1 MAQASEGKVVLI
13 TGGRRVGGELALL
26 MAAQGWRIAMTYHTS
41 RATIERTIGSVQD
54 AGTAGLAIPA
64 DLAQPDQAENG
75 VNQVIAK
82 FGRIDALVNM
92 ASVYRRTPLA
102 DLSPSDFD
110 DMIAGNL
117 AAPYHTAVA
126 AARQMLR
133 QPVNRRYQ
141 GEDCLDRRLG
151 DRSPLQGLSS
161 LSRREGGPEDDD
173 DGAGQG
179 ARPSHPCRH
188 DPAGDDRSSP

>member
-1 MAQASEGKVVLI
+1 
-13 TGGRRVGGELALL
+13 
-26 MAAQGWRIAMTYHTS
+26 MTYHTS

-102 DLSPSDFD
+102 DLSPSDFE

-117 AAPYHTAVA
+117 AAPYHTAW
-126 AARQMLR
+126 LR
-133 QPVNRRYQ
+133 PGRCCN
-141 GEDCLDRRLG
+141 
-151 DRSPLQGLSS
+151 S
-161 LSRREGGPEDDD
+161 LKSMV
-173 DGAGQG
+173 
-179 ARPSHPCRH
+179 
-188 DPAGDDRSSP
+188 